1 MSERARCHPRG
12 PFSGSSQPVS
22 RTVCPTTANAVA
34 KECVPAVV
42 NLSPS
47 RPIVRPARKLP
58 ARTRIAVAAG
68 RAAARFSRRSG
79 LGGGGIIGGRVSL
92 ALDPAV
98 LGRLAD
104 GRKVVLVTGTNGKT
118 TTALMLAK
126 ALGTLGKVAANS
138 DGANL
143 PDGVAAALA
152 ARPDAPYAV
161 LEVDETY
168 LPAVARQTRPAVIV
182 LLNLSR
188 DQLDRVGEVRST
200 ERDLRAAFTENPGAA
215 VVANAD
221 DVLVASAALAAAH
234 PVWVSPG
241 PGWRGDA
248 LSCPRCGNAV
258 LHDGV
263 HWSCP
268 CGLRRPEP
276 QWALDNGELHGP
288 GGRIGL
294 NLRLP
299 GRVNVVNAAFAIA
312 AGHEAG
318 AHVPQAAHAVESISA
333 VAGRYRLIPFGRSTI
348 RLLLAKNPAGWRE
361 TLSLLDERRP
371 VVIAVNGREADGRDL
386 SWLWDVEFE
395 RLRGRRVVAS
405 GERAADLAVR
415 LRYAD
420 LPHDVEADP
429 VRALSGLPGTVEVVA
444 NYTAFRELNARYGDV

>member
-1 MSERARCHPRG
+1 M
-12 PFSGSSQPVS
+12 
-22 RTVCPTTANAVA
+22 
-34 KECVPAVV
+34 
-42 NLSPS
+42 SPS
-47 RPIVRPARKLP
+47 RPATRAARRLP
-58 ARTRIAVAAG
+58 ARTRLAVAAG
-68 RAAARFSRRSG
+68 RAAATLSRRCG

-92 ALDPAV
+92 LLDPHV
-98 LGRLAD
+98 LGHLAA
-104 GRKVVLVTGTNGKT
+104 GRRVVLVTGTNGKT

-126 ALGTLGKVAANS
+126 ALRTLGPVAANS

-168 LPAVARQTRPAVIV
+168 LPSVARQTHPAAIV

-215 VVANAD
+215 VIANAD
-221 DVLVASAALAAAH
+221 DVLVASAALAAAR
-234 PVWVSPG
+234 PVWISPG

-258 LHDGV
+258 LHDGD

-268 CGLRRPEP
+268 CGLRRPP
-276 QWALDNGELHGP
+276 PHWVLAGSELHGP
-288 GGRIGL
+288 DGRMAL
-294 NLRLP
+294 DLRLP
-299 GRVNVVNAAFAIA
+299 GAVNLVNAAFAIA
-312 AGHEAG
+312 AAHEAG
-318 AHVPQAAHAVESISA
+318 VPVPHAARAVESIEA
-333 VAGRYRLIPFGRSTI
+333 VAGRYRLIRDGARSV

-361 TLSLLDERRP
+361 TLRLLGTHRP

-395 RLRGRRVVAS
+395 RLRGRPIVAS

-420 LPHDVEADP
+420 LPHRVEPDP
-429 VRALSGLPGTVEVVA
+429 VRAVAGFAAGTVEVVA
-444 NYTAFRELNARYGDV
+444 NYTAFRELNARADHD